1 MSTPNSLT
9 IPSPHPSSL
18 TTSSLSKSRLQGDSG
33 WQEGLNEGAKTC
45 SASQIWIPSRKAGGR
60 REAFQAE
67 RRAHA
72 KVWKQET
79 VRRPFCLKKWVSK
92 GQQRS
97 WGGRSLLIRG
107 SAGMGSRQ
115 GFGVRRVQQAET
127 VLLSN
132 FARDWLCILGQ
143 AASWDFLPS
152 VSITLI
158 PAFFQPAFGDQ
169 ISTAWYQVHV
179 SRLFFHRF
187 EVSDQMMLP

>member
-1 MSTPNSLT
+1 
-9 IPSPHPSSL
+9 
-18 TTSSLSKSRLQGDSG
+18 
-33 WQEGLNEGAKTC
+33 
-45 SASQIWIPSRKAGGR
+45 
-60 REAFQAE
+60 
-67 RRAHA
+67 
-72 KVWKQET
+72 
-79 VRRPFCLKKWVSK
+79 
-92 GQQRS
+92 
-97 WGGRSLLIRG
+97 
-107 SAGMGSRQ
+107 MGSRQ